1 MNLAHLIERNARLF
15 PERTAVSFGEA
26 PFASHATFASRV
38 RAIASHFVERFRLP
52 KGARIAIAMKNAPEF
67 WEVLFAAWHAG
78 LVAVPVNPKLHPRE
92 IEFILEH
99 SGASLCFVSSD
110 LTEVKGGRAE
120 IVEAGA
126 TDYARLREPC
136 RAGRGQGVAETR
148 PGDPAWL
155 FYTSGTT
162 GRPKGAMLS
171 HRNLL
176 AMIFAYFAD
185 IDPVEP
191 ADCIVHGASHSH
203 GSGLWG
209 LVHFAKGANNIVPES
224 GGFDPAEI
232 ASLVN
237 RFPGVSMF
245 AAPTMVNRLLASPAF
260 AASNRAH
267 LKTIVYGGAPMYAAD
282 LARALDLL
290 GPCLAQIYGQGES
303 PMTITGLPK
312 AFHTGDGHPAFASR
326 LASVGFARTGVEVA
340 VVDADSR
347 PLPPGEAGEVVVRGD
362 VVMSGYWRDEGATA
376 KALKAGWLFTGDIGR
391 LDADGFLTL
400 LDRSKDLIISGGMNI
415 YPREV
420 EEALLHHS
428 AVAEVS
434 VVGRPSAEWGEEVVA
449 FAAARPG
456 ANLTAAELDRLCL
469 ERIARFKRP
478 KDYIFV
484 EALPKSGN
492 GKILKTKL
500 REMMAAAK
508 EDV

>member
-1 MNLAHLIERNARLF
+1 MNLAHLVERNARLF
-15 PERTAVSFGEA
+15 PERTAVSIGEA
-26 PFASHATFASRV
+26 PFASQAMLGGRV
-38 RAIASHFVERFRLP
+38 RTIASHFTDRFRLP

-99 SGASLCFVSSD
+99 SGASLCFVSPD
-110 LTEVKGGRAE
+110 LTEVCGGSAE
-120 IVEAGA
+120 IISIG
-126 TDYARLREPC
+126 TKDYARLREPC
-136 RAGRGQGVAETR
+136 GTGRSVADTQ
-148 PGDPAWL
+148 PADTAWL

-171 HRNLL
+171 HRNLM
-176 AMIFAYFAD
+176 AMILAYFAD
-185 IDPVEP
+185 IDAIEP
-191 ADCIVHGASHSH
+191 SDCIVHGASHSH

-209 LVHFAKGANNIVPES
+209 LVHFAKAANNIVPES

-245 AAPTMVNRLLASPAF
+245 AAPTMVNRLVASPEF
-260 AASNRAH
+260 VASNRAH

-282 LARALDLL
+282 LARALETL
-290 GPCLAQIYGQGES
+290 GPRFAQIYGQGES

-312 AFHTGDGHPAFASR
+312 PFHIDDGHPSFASR
-326 LASVGFARTGVEVA
+326 LSSVGFSRTGVEVA
-340 VVDADSR
+340 VVDTGGCPMPAGE
-347 PLPPGEAGEVVVRGD
+347 PGEVAVRGD
-362 VVMSGYWRDEGATA
+362 VVMSGYWQDEGAAA
-376 KALKAGWLFTGDIGR
+376 KALKDGWLFTGDIGR

-420 EEALLHHS
+420 EEALLRHP

-434 VVGRPSAEWGEEVVA
+434 VVGRPSVEWGEEVVA
-449 FAAARPG
+449 FAAVRPG
-456 ANLTAAELDRLCL
+456 ALLTAADLDLLCL
-469 ERIARFKRP
+469 ETIARFKRP
-478 KDYIFV
+478 KEYIFV

-500 REMMAAAK
+500 REMMATAK
-508 EDV
+508 EDA